1 MISGL
6 SRVFRHPAYIT
17 LSIGVALV
25 VFAFAVL
32 LPNFSLLAQ
41 VLPSQSIELYDKI
54 SLVFN
59 LFQSIQTN
67 FTTLSATYTILIAIF
82 FGMNVALF
90 AYFIRRQ
97 KALIKSTNSA
107 ASIGGL
113 VSGLFGIGCAACG
126 TFILSWVLGL
136 IGVVGIISYLPLG
149 GEEFGILGVV
159 LLVYSVVATANK
171 INPPQVCKI

>member
-1 MISGL
+1 MIGGL
-6 SRVFRHPAYIT
+6 SRVFRHPSYIA
-17 LSIGVALV
+17 LSVGVALV
-25 VFAFAVL
+25 VFAFVVL

-41 VLPSQSIELYDKI
+41 VLPSQSIELSNKI

-67 FTTLSATYTILIAIF
+67 FTTLSATYTILIAIL

-126 TFILSWVLGL
+126 TFILSWVLGF
-136 IGVVGIISYLPLG
+136 IGIAGVISYLPLG

-171 INPPQVCKI
+171 INSPQVCKV